1 MMFFMIEIG
10 VTDGFLYLLLKSSD
24 FLSHYLY
31 QGLKKNI
38 SDQNQNFKKKRD
50 RKPDILK
57 SMRNQR
63 KVCVLIMKPPPMFI
77 IVFTL
82 IPHIL
87 ILPFVNKLYI
97 FFSICLL
104 MNIKI
109 KDASST
115 FLFMKVLVFVW

>member
-1 MMFFMIEIG
+1 MIEFG
-10 VTDGFLYLLLKSSD
+10 VNDGFLYLPLKSSD
-24 FLSHYLY
+24 FLSHYSY
-31 QGLKKNI
+31 QRLKKNI

-63 KVCVLIMKPPPMFI
+63 KVCVLIMKPPPKFI

-87 ILPFVNKLYI
+87 ILPFVNKLYAI
-97 FFSICLL
+97 GYQLTLKGSLVGGKWNFDW
-104 MNIKI
+104 KI
-109 KDASST
+109 DD
-115 FLFMKVLVFVW
+115 